1 MRARV
6 QKTETCQNAEEEIEQ
21 ENSAE
26 CKSSADGLQLA
37 VCAKCESPIKELY
50 VMKVI
55 DSPYHASCL
64 RCEDCGEALSTT
76 CFIRDNSTFCRSHF
90 LKRFGTKC
98 SSCKEGIPPDAQV
111 RRAHGGRVYH
121 VECFK
126 CAACGKQLTTGQQFY
141 IVPDD
146 GKIVC
151 MADYMQYAAKEAE
164 MDNPNKRPRTTISAK
179 SLETLKQAYQT
190 SSKPAR
196 HVREQL
202 AAETGLDMRVVQ
214 VWFQNR
220 RAKEKRLKKD
230 AGRRWTT
237 ADSLDSS
244 TPFKDSDSN
253 SPGDSCNGA
262 SPSYVYMDSSL
273 EMVEPLSVPSQAS
286 MQVPDAGQQQPQP
299 GYEPEQQFHMMEGYL
314 AQQPPPPPALIGGPL
329 GHLSMDSSL
338 LASLQ
343 PPPLPSLTSLP
354 EHPPPPPPQMMMMQ
368 MPMTSGMLLDA
379 MPADNVYLTSASI
392 LSGLQYMT

>member
-1 MRARV
+1 MRARI
-6 QKTETCQNAEEEIEQ
+6 QKTSGGQNSEQ
-21 ENSAE
+21 ENE
-26 CKSSADGLQLA
+26 ENGDCKPEALQLA
-37 VCAKCESPIKELY
+37 VCTKCETPIKELY

-55 DSPYHASCL
+55 DSPYHAECL
-64 RCEDCGEALSTT
+64 RCEDCGETLSAT
-76 CFIRDNSTFCRSHF
+76 CFLKNSATFCRSHF
-90 LKRFGTKC
+90 IKRFGTKC
-98 SSCKEGIPPDAQV
+98 SSCKEAISPESQV

-121 VECFK
+121 VDCFK
-126 CAACGKQLTTGQQFY
+126 CAACSKQLTTGQQFY

-146 GKIVC
+146 GNIVC
-151 MADYMQYAAKEAE
+151 MADYVQYAAKEADME
-164 MDNPNKRPRTTISAK
+164 NPNKRPRTTISAK

-202 AAETGLDMRVVQ
+202 ATETGLDMRVVQ

-230 AGRRWTT
+230 AGRRWNT

-273 EMVEPLSVPSQAS
+273 EMVEPMSVASQAGL
-286 MQVPDAGQQQPQP
+286 QQPEAGGQPLPQP
-299 GYEPEQQFHMMEGYL
+299 GYESEQQFHMMEGYL
-314 AQQPPPPPALIGGPL
+314 PPPPPPPPSIMGGPL
-329 GHLSMDSSL
+329 GHLSMDQSL
-338 LASLQ
+338 LAQL
-343 PPPLPSLTSLP
+343 PPALPSLTSLP
-354 EHPPPPPPQMMMMQ
+354 EHPQQPHMMMLHSQ
-368 MPMTSGMLLDA
+368 IPMTSGMLLDA
-379 MPADNVYLTSASI
+379 MPQSDNVYLPLASASI